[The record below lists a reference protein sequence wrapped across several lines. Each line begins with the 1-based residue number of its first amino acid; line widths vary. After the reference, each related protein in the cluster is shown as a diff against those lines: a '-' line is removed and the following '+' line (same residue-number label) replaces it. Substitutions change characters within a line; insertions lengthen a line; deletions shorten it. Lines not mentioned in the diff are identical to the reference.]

1 LRAIHGMNNILG
13 HPNRLVPSICS
24 PPHDMSH
31 HLAILLLFK
40 YVVVALLLVLV
51 GGLGV
56 HVGRLQVWRCV
67 FLDLLSLLVLVQVLG
82 LAIFFALC
90 FALFLLALV
99 GLVAFFVTLEASHGF
114 SLLKLLH
121 ARGGVILRRLDLL
134 LSVLSFEP
142 PQVRH

>member
-1 LRAIHGMNNILG
+1 MNNILG
-13 HPNRLVPSICS
+13 HPNRSVPSICS

-56 HVGRLQVWRCV
+56 HVGRLQVWRCA

-82 LAIFFALC
+82 LAIF

>member
-1 LRAIHGMNNILG
+1 
-13 HPNRLVPSICS
+13 
-24 PPHDMSH
+24 MSH
-31 HLAILLLFK
+31 HLAIFLLLK

-56 HVGRLQVWRCV
+56 YVGRLQVWRCV

-121 ARGGVILRRLDLL
+121 AREGG
-134 LSVLSFEP
+134 LS
-142 PQVRH
+142 

>member
-1 LRAIHGMNNILG
+1 MNNILG

-31 HLAILLLFK
+31 HLAIFLLFK

-56 HVGRLQVWRCV
+56 HVGCLQIWRCV

-82 LAIFFALC
+82 LQV
-90 FALFLLALV
+90 LFGAH
-99 GLVAFFVTLEASHGF
+99 T
-114 SLLKLLH
+114 
-121 ARGGVILRRLDLL
+121 I
-134 LSVLSFEP
+134 
-142 PQVRH
+142 

>member
-1 LRAIHGMNNILG
+1 
-13 HPNRLVPSICS
+13 
-24 PPHDMSH
+24 MSH

-121 ARGGVILRRLDLL
+121 ARGGVILRR
-134 LSVLSFEP
+134 EKP
-142 PQVRH
+142 